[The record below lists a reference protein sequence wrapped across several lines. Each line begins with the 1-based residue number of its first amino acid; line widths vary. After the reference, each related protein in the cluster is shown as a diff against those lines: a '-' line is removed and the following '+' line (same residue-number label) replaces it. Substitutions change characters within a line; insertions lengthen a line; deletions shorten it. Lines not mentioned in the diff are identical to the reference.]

1 MSAIDRLSL
10 SPGSV
15 AVGAPVGAGFLQ
27 AATTVLNSATSI
39 AGGGYK

>member
-10 SPGSV
+10 SLSSV
-15 AVGAPVGAGFLQ
+15 ALKASVQAGFLQ
-27 AATTVLNSATSI
+27 AATTVLSTATSL